1 MSYQYIFLISL
12 TQSTSLKFCFC
23 ILDFSA
29 VDTNLFSLN
38 SMNFSHRRKQILL
51 SIKNPQKIIS
61 NQDIFFFKWSD
72 WKPAQKPALRKT
84 SKQNF
89 LSFHSFDTLTINS
102 LGQSC
107 PLLQFWQIPHQRFAE
122 NLWLEMADWSRL
134 MCNDTYKQGF
144 SHSDYTSLI

>member
-1 MSYQYIFLISL
+1 MTNRKKFVSYQYIFLISL

-61 NQDIFFFKWSD
+61 NQDIFFFQMEWLEASSE
-72 WKPAQKPALRKT
+72 T
-84 SKQNF
+84 SPK
-89 LSFHSFDTLTINS
+89 
-102 LGQSC
+102 
-107 PLLQFWQIPHQRFAE
+107 E
-122 NLWLEMADWSRL
+122 NLKTKLPLTLSHNKLTWSKLSPSPILTNSPPKICRKLMIRNGRLE
-134 MCNDTYKQGF
+134 
-144 SHSDYTSLI
+144 

>member
-84 SKQNF
+84 SKQT
-89 LSFHSFDTLTINS
+89 SFHFISLTLSHNKLTWSKLSPSPILTNS
-102 LGQSC
+102 PPKICRKLMVRNG
-107 PLLQFWQIPHQRFAE
+107 R
-122 NLWLEMADWSRL
+122 LE
-134 MCNDTYKQGF
+134 
-144 SHSDYTSLI
+144 